1 MTFLP
6 DSPYFT
12 LDWIDAITVPL
23 QGDLSVAETI
33 KAKIGFV
40 SAGKSSMPHYKSFT
54 PLVPRDVRLDFEG
67 LSLYGES
74 LYEIADKRETI
85 VRRVKELAEELE
97 WDGVI
102 VTAAPTEVLNPG
114 LYGALETA
122 LPIPFTT
129 ALHACVAA
137 LRVYSAKR
145 VLLLTPFDAR
155 LNDLI
160 RRHLEQAGV
169 SAVAPHPFEELGVPK
184 RMSPDEVFE
193 LTKKNI
199 GAVAKVDAVYFQG
212 AVLDPIK
219 VLERIERELGM
230 TVIAS
235 NPAMLWYALSKLK
248 LAYPMPGYGRLLSE
262 WPASRD

>member
-1 MTFLP
+1 M
-6 DSPYFT
+6 
-12 LDWIDAITVPL
+12 
-23 QGDLSVAETI
+23 AETI

-40 SAGKSSMPHYKSFT
+40 SAGKSSMPHYRSFT
-54 PLVPRDVRLDFEG
+54 PLIPQNVRIDFEG
-67 LSLYGES
+67 LGLYGES
-74 LYEIADKRETI
+74 LYEIANKKETI
-85 VRRVKELAEELE
+85 VRRVKELAAELD

-114 LYGALETA
+114 LYGALESA
-122 LPIPFTT
+122 LKIPFTT
-129 ALHACVAA
+129 ALNACVAA
-137 LRVYSAKR
+137 LGVYSAKR

-160 RRHLEQAGV
+160 CRHLEKAGV

-193 LTKKNI
+193 LTKKSI

-219 VLERIERELGM
+219 VLERIESELGM

-235 NPAMLWYALSKLK
+235 NPAMLWYVLSKLN
-248 LAYPMPGYGRLLSE
+248 LAYPMPGYGKLLSE
-262 WPASRD
+262 WPALRD

>member
-23 QGDLSVAETI
+23 QGDLSVADTI

-40 SAGKSSMPHYKSFT
+40 SAGKSSMPHYKSLT

-85 VRRVKELAEELE
+85 VRRVKELAEELD

-102 VTAAPTEVLNPG
+102 VTAAPTEILNPG

-137 LRVYSAKR
+137 LGVYSAKR

-155 LNDLI
+155 LNELI
-160 RRHLEQAGV
+160 CRHLEKAGV
-169 SAVAPHPFEELGVPK
+169 SAVAPHPFEELGVPR

-193 LTKKNI
+193 LTKTSI
-199 GAVAKVDAVYFQG
+199 GAVAKVDAVYFQS

-219 VLERIERELGM
+219 VLERIERDLGM

-235 NPAMLWYALSKLK
+235 NPAMLWYVLSKLK
-248 LAYPMPGYGRLLSE
+248 LACPITGYGRLLKE
-262 WPASRD
+262 WPALRD